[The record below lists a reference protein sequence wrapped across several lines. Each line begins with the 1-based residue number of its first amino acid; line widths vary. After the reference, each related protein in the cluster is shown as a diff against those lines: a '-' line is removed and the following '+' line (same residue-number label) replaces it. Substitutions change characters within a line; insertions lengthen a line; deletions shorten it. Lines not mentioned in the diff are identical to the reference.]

1 MVFSADNHLLIKLL
15 RQKKGYSAKK
25 FIVEFSSKP
34 WTLSGLNKRLPQ
46 NVKYW
51 VLHVLRQPHESHCN
65 YCLHR

>member
-1 MVFSADNHLLIKLL
+1 MVFSANVRVSIKLL
-15 RQKKGYSAKK
+15 IQQKKYGAEK
-25 FIVEFSSKP
+25 FIAEFSSKP